1 MPPEPKMP
9 PQKTVSFK
17 LQVKNDASPFNR
29 ALEEYIKRRGK
40 KSRTPQLIADMQ
52 SSPKPPSKQDVNNAL
67 KQLEKETTDSAVTRN
82 IRKVL
87 RPVITVLA
95 DYSGVVDTMSNADPM
110 PTAIIWG
117 CMKIV
122 IDTSKRYLN
131 LYDDIK
137 NQLEDITLQ
146 LNVLTEF
153 EELFGDSKTMQELLQ
168 MTYIDVIRFWV
179 RVDKEC
185 RRCVANRMGRA
196 LSSFSTSKLDVIIKD
211 IEKNADRVS
220 KLVPV
225 VQERVQKGEREDAAE
240 ERRLAGIARDQQS
253 AFIEQQ
259 LEEMKLRAIA
269 RKSGRQ
275 KDVRNWLRGHSTLN
289 ESNFRRQEQYL
300 KKRSPD
306 TCSWLFSH
314 DEFKN
319 WKKPD
324 SKSPVLWVR
333 AVPGAGKSVLTA
345 FTQSTFQTN
354 LSLCSLH
361 QYYSFDE
368 IFSSLQVYCAVAE
381 QLANRLWTHLEDMPE
396 DIHAFT
402 QQTST
407 AFMIGDVKTF
417 IRMSLSRLPPS
428 YLFLDGLD
436 EECDSGPRWEALSDA
451 LSFFI
456 ELTRDKS
463 YQFKLWCSSQDR
475 TDLKKLLKDCA
486 VIEVTKDI
494 NSADIELYL
503 SKSILKLD
511 SLDLDEGYQNLI
523 LQDLRQK
530 ADGCFLWASLMLD
543 SVSSAVTLSAVQY
556 QVQEGL
562 PKDYENYYQ
571 NKIDKIEA
579 SQKSFVSKILACIVY
594 ARRPLRLD
602 ELCESIAILDA
613 SDCDNVDKSQKL
625 FRSMALKLCEPLVQ
639 IEDVDTAHGKIST
652 CTLTHGSVRQF
663 LVKHP
668 QCLSRSEILA
678 CEITEEVMANVCLKY
693 LWQSRYQ
700 RLLIQSK
707 DTFEDY
713 TGEDVMEHHLLSY
726 AAKYWD
732 KHLDGVTYTSEI
744 CSRVQSFITSPQFF
758 TCLQVQSLFIGGQ
771 FQFWLESN
779 RTWTGP
785 HLRRVFPAWLSSNCD
800 KKLEIKYSNFVG
812 EWNHVLDRVTNLGG
826 KYPGEI
832 DRVFWASMGPKNFLQ
847 RGQSRYKNFIFQTT
861 NEEPDLEIPS
871 RYYDGIDPAG
881 QNMVV
886 LKIENLEGSSEELE
900 FICQQ
905 WTLGTHRPKLTV
917 SQKLNA
923 SRMNWCL
930 YDHPVSQRALG
941 RPIPVS
947 LTPDLQY
954 LRIGSQLFAKQ
965 NGEYTSINI
974 FEKELYFE
982 DMANSGPY
990 IAIASRQNLS
1000 HENLLDIQP
1009 TDDLILDYGE
1019 YITQKIIQQLAKGKE
1034 QAATKASTSPTTTIE
1049 KSQSS
1054 QSSSSSSNSSVL
1066 SLVIEDAI
1074 DTGKHKYE
1082 NITIEEFDDLV
1093 DASDISSDDNSAE
1106 TDWSEGSTLG
1116 DSDELDDDD
1125 QWNDWANERF
1135 NIEDLNE
1142 NFDGSDDQRSDDGDD
1157 LGSDIPDVPDY
1168 DDLSDEL
1175 NESGNEEEMGGIGK
1189 DSDIEMILSG
1199 APGYVLKRARLET
1212 DPEDAD
1218 SSVASHY
1225 SQSLY
1230 SGSESGDSQSDEN
1243 IVDNEEAHK
1252 LEILYLGNKNLGKD
1266 APRVSIQIF
1275 DTTTQEKP
1283 PIFHF
1288 SQRVSG
1294 GIFHSPPTFHPTI
1307 PLLVWPLGDGKIL
1320 FANYLT
1326 NTYFTRELCCS
1337 TYHSCHIF
1345 VKTRF
1350 SSCGEFIHFA
1360 ALEGCL
1366 VESEPKMHLSLQ
1378 VSTHHLSSRKTARS
1392 PPRLL
1397 FKINVPL
1404 GESSSMSVSRLPYTL
1419 TWTDRE
1425 LFFVT
1430 RGEELSV
1437 MRIPLFKGADDNTA
1451 PVCYTQNPIYLPRS
1465 AESRNV
1471 YYFPPSKSKKEK
1483 DNAKG
1488 KEEVGK
1494 IIIGSHSSIPS
1505 QGLIVPRRSM
1515 VQPPIG
1521 VLVKES
1527 TDLGGWKCKSMN
1539 METDGNGKKERI
1551 NVQGGRLQGKFE
1563 SFDLKEDCDII
1574 PYLF

>member
-17 LQVKNDASPFNR
+17 LQVKTDASPFNR

-40 KSRTPQLIADMQ
+40 KSKTSQLIADLQ
-52 SSPKPPSKQDVNNAL
+52 SSPKPLSKQDVNNAL
-67 KQLEKETTDSAVTRN
+67 KQLEKETTDSVVTRN

-117 CMKIV
+117 CMKVV

-168 MTYIDVIRFWV
+168 MTYIDVIRFWI

-185 RRCVANRMGRA
+185 HRCVANRMGRA

-259 LEEMKLRAIA
+259 LEDMKLRAIA
-269 RKSGRQ
+269 RKNGRQ

-300 KKRSPD
+300 RRRSPD

-314 DEFKN
+314 DEFEN
-319 WKKPD
+319 WKNLD
-324 SKSPVLWVR
+324 SMSSVLWVK
-333 AVPGAGKSVLTA
+333 AVPGAGKSVLAA

-354 LSLCSLH
+354 SSLCSLY

-368 IFSSLQVYCAVAE
+368 TFSSLQVYCAIAE
-381 QLANRLWTHLEDMPE
+381 QLANRLWTYLEDMPE

-402 QQTST
+402 QRTST
-407 AFMIGDVKTF
+407 AFMIEDVKTF

-451 LSFFI
+451 LGFFI
-456 ELTRDKS
+456 ELTLDKS
-463 YQFKLWCSSQDR
+463 YQLKLWCSSQDR
-475 TDLKKLLKDCA
+475 ADLNKALKDCA

-494 NSADIELYL
+494 NSADIERYL

-543 SVSSAVTLSAVQY
+543 SVSSAVTLSAVQC
-556 QVQEGL
+556 QVREGL

-579 SQKSFVSKILACIVY
+579 SQKSFVSQILACIVY

-602 ELCESIAILDA
+602 ELCESIAILGA
-613 SDCDNVDKSQKL
+613 SDCDNVDKSQRL
-625 FRSMALKLCEPLVQ
+625 FRSMALKLCEPLIQ
-639 IEDVDTAHGKIST
+639 IEDIDTAHGKIST

-668 QCLSRSEILA
+668 KCLSRSEPLA
-678 CEITEEVMANVCLKY
+678 CEITEEVMANICLKY

-732 KHLDGVTYTSEI
+732 KHLDGVTYTPEI
-744 CSRVQSFITSPQFF
+744 SSRVQNFITSAQFF

-771 FQFWLESN
+771 FQFWLNSN
-779 RTWTGP
+779 RIWTGP
-785 HLRRVFPAWLSSNCD
+785 HLRRVFPAWLASNCD

-812 EWNHVLDRVTNLGG
+812 EWNHVLDKVTNLGG
-826 KYPGEI
+826 KYPGET
-832 DRVFWASMGPKNFLQ
+832 DRIFWSSMGPTNFLQ
-847 RGQSRYKNFIFQTT
+847 NGQSRYRSFIFQTPD
-861 NEEPDLEIPS
+861 EDPDLETPS
-871 RYYDGIDPAG
+871 RYYDGIDLAG

-886 LKIENLEGSSEELE
+886 LRIENLGSGSEELE
-900 FICQQ
+900 FTCQQ
-905 WTLGTHRPKLTV
+905 WKIGTRRPKLTV
-917 SQKLNA
+917 SQKINA
-923 SRMNWCL
+923 SRANWCL
-930 YDHPVSQRALG
+930 YDHPVSKKALG

-954 LRIGSQLFAKQ
+954 LRIGSQIFAKQ
-965 NGEYTSINI
+965 KDKYTPIEL
-974 FEKELYFE
+974 FDKELYLE

-990 IAIASRQNLS
+990 VAVSSRQNLT
-1000 HENLLDIQP
+1000 HENLVEIQP
-1009 TDDLILDYGE
+1009 TDDLTIDYGE
-1019 YITQKIIQQLAKGKE
+1019 YIARKIIQQLAKSEE
-1034 QAATKASTSPTTTIE
+1034 QDVTKPSTVATTPIE

-1054 QSSSSSSNSSVL
+1054 RSSSSSSNSSVI
-1066 SLVIEDAI
+1066 SLVIEDSV
-1074 DTGKHKYE
+1074 DTDKHKYE
-1082 NITIEEFDDLV
+1082 KIIIEEFDDLV
-1093 DASDISSDDNSAE
+1093 DASDISSDGNSAE
-1106 TDWSEGSTLG
+1106 TDWSEGSTIG
-1116 DSDELDDDD
+1116 DLDELDDDD
-1125 QWNDWANERF
+1125 QWNDWANERVD
-1135 NIEDLNE
+1135 IEDLNKD
-1142 NFDGSDDQRSDDGDD
+1142 FDDSEYQRSHDSEDSGSD
-1157 LGSDIPDVPDY
+1157 LPEIPDY
-1168 DDLSDEL
+1168 DDLSD
-1175 NESGNEEEMGGIGK
+1175 NFDESGNEEEMGGIGK

-1199 APGYVLKRARLET
+1199 APGYVLKRARLDT
-1212 DPEDAD
+1212 DGKD
-1218 SSVASHY
+1218 SESSLASHY

-1230 SGSESGDSQSDEN
+1230 SGSESDNSQGDED
-1243 IVDNEEAHK
+1243 IVDNEEAYK
-1252 LEILYLGNKNLGKD
+1252 LESLYLGKKPIGKD
-1266 APRVSIQIF
+1266 APRVSIQIY
-1275 DTTTQEKP
+1275 DTTMQDKT

-1288 SQRVSG
+1288 SQRISG
-1294 GIFHSPPTFHPTI
+1294 GIFHSPPVFHPTA

-1320 FANYLT
+1320 FANHST

-1337 TYHSCHIF
+1337 TYRSCHIF

-1350 SSCGEFIHFA
+1350 SSCGKFIHFA
-1360 ALEGCL
+1360 TLEGRP
-1366 VESEPKMHLSLQ
+1366 VEKEPKMHLSLQ
-1378 VSTHHLSSRKTARS
+1378 VSTHHLSFRKTARS

-1397 FKINVPL
+1397 FKTNVPL
-1404 GESSSMSVSRLPYTL
+1404 GESASMSVSRLPYTL
-1419 TWTDRE
+1419 TWTDKE

-1430 RGEELSV
+1430 RGEELNV
-1437 MRIPLFKGADDNTA
+1437 MRIPLFRGADDKTV
-1451 PVCYTQNPIYLPRS
+1451 PVCCNQSPIYLPRS

-1471 YYFPPSKSKKEK
+1471 HYFPPCSKSKKEDK
-1483 DNAKG
+1483 AKG

-1521 VLVKES
+1521 VLVKED
-1527 TDLGGWKCKSMN
+1527 TDLGGWKCKSMDL
-1539 METDGNGKKERI
+1539 ETDGDGKERI
-1551 NVQGGRLQGKFE
+1551 NVHGGRLQGKFE
-1563 SFDLKEDCDII
+1563 SFDLKEDCDIV